1 MQEQEKK
8 TVRGRKSKQTE
19 TVPYANTEEKIPE
32 TEIAKE
38 EPSAAPVGFTMEQ
51 VQKMLHLMVLQTK
64 QFHII
69 VLAQLVLQTLK

>member
-8 TVRGRKSKQTE
+8 TVRGRKAKQTE

-38 EPSAAPVGFTMEQ
+38 ESSAAPVGFTMEQ
-51 VQKMLHLMVLQTK
+51 VQKM
-64 QFHII
+64 IAEAI
-69 VLAQLVLQTLK
+69 AQHDKEKKAEMPAT